1 MRAYAVSAVLLCS
14 PLIGG
19 SAARQDAAPD
29 LAAAGWRAG
38 TWSGVAP
45 AQFNALPNEGVRV
58 RGQGQGSFVWR
69 PQRGAPQCLFWRWR
83 VDAGP
88 PPTRL
93 DRQGG
98 DDRALT
104 LSVGFSG
111 WPKDAGFWT
120 RTQFQVAQ
128 AAAGEHPLPRSV
140 LIYAWGGTGAEPNPF
155 PSPYLHGLGQVRIL
169 QPASAQRGAW
179 VEQRVDLAADWRASF
194 GADPPPM
201 QELAIGSD
209 GDDTRSAVDAA
220 VERIRFGPC

>member
-1 MRAYAVSAVLLCS
+1 MRVPAFATILLCS

-19 SAARQDAAPD
+19 TAAGQDGARD
-29 LAAAGWRAG
+29 LAGAGWRSG
-38 TWSGVAP
+38 TWSGITP
-45 AQFNALPNEGVRV
+45 AQFTPLPDGGVRV
-58 RGQGQGSFVWR
+58 RGQAQGSFVWR

-93 DRQGG
+93 DRHGG
-98 DDRALT
+98 DDRAIT

-111 WPKDAGFWT
+111 WPRDAGMWT
-120 RTQFQVAQ
+120 RAQHSIAQ
-128 AAAGEHPLPRSV
+128 ATAGDHSLPRSV
-140 LIYAWGGTGAEPNPF
+140 LIYTWGGTGAEPSPF

-169 QPASAQRGAW
+169 QPANAPRGAW

-194 GADPPPM
+194 GADPPPI
-201 QELAIGSD
+201 QEIAIGTD